1 MQSIDVVIAQK
12 EAQITAIKK
21 DIASLMAVISL
32 LSDSPNPIPPTPY
45 PEPVPVPIIT
55 SPEEFESVRR
65 IKLFFAKYNV
75 STHSINVIWA
85 TLVTVYFSNT
95 VFHDYVNTT
104 AISIYNTLP
113 HWLEAFIVGAIIPL
127 YSYLNKQTPV
137 GLEIKLNQLRSTQV
151 TKELRLNG
159 KLWLNH
165 TKTPENKNYARHDN
179 VTQGKPMSQD
189 PSQREML

>member
-32 LSDSPNPIPPTPY
+32 LSDNPIPPTPF

-55 SPEEFESVRR
+55 SPESSKSMDSV
-65 IKLFFAKYNV
+65 KLFLAKYNV

-104 AISIYNTLP
+104 TISIYNTLP

-137 GLEIKLNQLRSTQV
+137 GLEIKLNQLRSVQV
-151 TKELRLNG
+151 TKELRLNAMS
-159 KLWLNH
+159 WFDH

-179 VTQGKPMSQD
+179 VTQPRGIPQD
-189 PSQREML
+189 PTSEK

>member
-32 LSDSPNPIPPTPY
+32 LSDNPIPPTPF

-55 SPEEFESVRR
+55 SPEGFESVRR

-75 STHSINVIWA
+75 STHSVNVIWA

-127 YSYLNKQTPV
+127 YSYLNKKTPM
-137 GLEIKLNQLRSTQV
+137 GLEIKLNQLRSIQV
-151 TKELRLNG
+151 NKELRLN
-159 KLWLNH
+159 
-165 TKTPENKNYARHDN
+165 A
-179 VTQGKPMSQD
+179 M
-189 PSQREML
+189 